1 MVHNFEI
8 ELWLFIWNMSLG
20 WAQKA
25 LSQVVSTKVDDNTKL
40 QHMQHKTIRMQNYAS
55 DLESALDHLNSI
67 EIQAQ
72 CC

>member
-1 MVHNFEI
+1 
-8 ELWLFIWNMSLG
+8 
-20 WAQKA
+20 
-25 LSQVVSTKVDDNTKL
+25 
-40 QHMQHKTIRMQNYAS
+40 MQHKTIRMQNYES